1 MKNRSKIAIAVVLVL
16 GVAAVIAGVAAS
28 DGGETREFQERLD
41 ARPWVDAN
49 GMVDV
54 TKMPRLEGVADH
66 TGALVGYVETRHTYG
81 DEFVYPQP
89 VIDADGN
96 LVGHIGE
103 NGFWALGTEEPVI
116 EDAYTVVEEYDADGQ
131 LIFRQVIGP
140 GSNEGEEG
148 PQGNTD

>member
-1 MKNRSKIAIAVVLVL
+1 MKNSSKIAIAVVLVL

-28 DGGETREFQERLD
+28 DGEETREFQEALN

-54 TKMPRLEGVADH
+54 TKMPPREGVVDH
-66 TGALVGYVETRHTYG
+66 TGAHVGFVETRHTHG
-81 DEFVYPQP
+81 DEFVYPHP
-89 VIDADGN
+89 VVDADGD

-103 NGFWALGTEEPVI
+103 NGFWPLGEEEPVI
-116 EDAYTVVEEYDADGQ
+116 EDAYTVIEEYDADGK
-131 LIFRQVIGP
+131 LIHKEVIGP